1 MIKKVLNNIFL
12 FLLDIRSRPNGG
24 DQDNNRGEVQQQQQ
38 IAPASYNSFIS
49 QECDTDIKYSVT
61 SPEHTIIKIPSLVY
75 KNFIQKSTPI
85 RKGYF
90 NRKKL
95 QGKPSKNLR
104 HMIKYCFEP
113 TSGLTR
119 ENMFQLSYF
128 NRSSRSSL
136 YPEQKNNET
145 VAENLNYLEHVSGL
159 VVVVDSEMKLVAAY
173 FALPSSNL
181 GYRKVFYRRWKGMG
195 FEESL

>member
-1 MIKKVLNNIFL
+1 MKTELHH
-12 FLLDIRSRPNGG
+12 LLIDIRRRPNGR
-24 DQDNNRGEVQQQQQ
+24 DQHQQGGGSHKHQ

-49 QECDTDIKYSVT
+49 QECDTDIKYAVT
-61 SPEHTIIKIPSLVY
+61 SPEHGITTIPRLVY

-85 RKGYF
+85 RQGYF

-95 QGKPSKNLR
+95 QGNPAKNLR

-113 TSGLTR
+113 TPGLTR
-119 ENMFQLSYF
+119 DDMFQLSYF

-136 YPEQKNNET
+136 YPEYRESGTAANRPS
-145 VAENLNYLEHVSGL
+145 YYEHVSGL

>member
-1 MIKKVLNNIFL
+1 M
-12 FLLDIRSRPNGG
+12 
-24 DQDNNRGEVQQQQQ
+24 
-38 IAPASYNSFIS
+38 
-49 QECDTDIKYSVT
+49 T
-61 SPEHTIIKIPSLVY
+61 SSEYATSTIPRLVY

-85 RKGYF
+85 RQGYF

-95 QGKPSKNLR
+95 QGNPNKNLR

-113 TSGLTR
+113 TAGLSR
-119 ENMFQLSYF
+119 DDMLHLSYF

-136 YPEQKNNET
+136 YPEHRDSGIGLNN
-145 VAENLNYLEHVSGL
+145 YYEHVSGL
-159 VVVVDSEMKLVAAY
+159 VVVVDSEMELVAAY

-195 FEESL
+195 FEETL

>member
-1 MIKKVLNNIFL
+1 MNLNIYP
-12 FLLDIRSRPNGG
+12 LLIDIRKSPNG
-24 DQDNNRGEVQQQQQ
+24 EVKHRHGVVQHQQQ

-49 QECDTDIKYSVT
+49 QECDTDIKYAVT
-61 SPEHTIIKIPSLVY
+61 SPEHATTKIPRLVY
-75 KNFIQKSTPI
+75 KNFIQRSTPI
-85 RKGYF
+85 QQGYF

-95 QGKPSKNLR
+95 QGNPAKNLR

-113 TSGLTR
+113 TTGLTR
-119 ENMFQLSYF
+119 DDMFHLSYF

-136 YPEQKNNET
+136 YPEHRDSGTAADNP
-145 VAENLNYLEHVSGL
+145 NYYGHVSGL

-195 FEESL
+195 FEETL